1 MAWDDLGREGRVF
14 VGRGPAAEDIAAFTG
29 APAPDPIRVYAGI
42 ERADDVEERAR
53 SPSTTWSGPVASSG
67 PSCWW

>member
-29 APAPDPIRVYAGI
+29 EAAEDPIRIYAGI
-42 ERADDVEERAR
+42 ASAEDVEDRAALAVEDLERAGGFDRQR
-53 SPSTTWSGPVASSG
+53 
-67 PSCWW
+67 CWW